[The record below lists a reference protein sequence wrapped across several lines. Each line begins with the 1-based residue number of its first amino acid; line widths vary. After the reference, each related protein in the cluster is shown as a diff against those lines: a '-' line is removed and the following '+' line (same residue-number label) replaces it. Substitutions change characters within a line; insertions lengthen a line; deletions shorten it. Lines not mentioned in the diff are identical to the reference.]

1 MFEIEL
7 KFKIIGR
14 EALFNGFV
22 HGLKSYDD
30 QSSGCN
36 KLPKGLCLPCNY
48 FCTDLEAQRAI
59 VLAFAPALVPVN
71 RLPHGYLERP
81 NSNLIRKSKGD
92 CPQYLNRGWL

>member
-14 EALFNGFV
+14 EALCNGFV

-36 KLPKGLCLPCNY
+36 KLP
-48 FCTDLEAQRAI
+48 
-59 VLAFAPALVPVN
+59 
-71 RLPHGYLERP
+71 
-81 NSNLIRKSKGD
+81 
-92 CPQYLNRGWL
+92 

>member
-22 HGLKSYDD
+22 HGLKSYGD

-36 KLPKGLCLPCNY
+36 KLPKGLCLPCSY
-48 FCTDLEAQRAI
+48 FVRILRRNVQ
-59 VLAFAPALVPVN
+59 LFW
-71 RLPHGYLERP
+71 RLPPLLYPLTAFRMV
-81 NSNLIRKSKGD
+81 I
-92 CPQYLNRGWL
+92 